1 MSQYLRSTAC
11 AHAGTAP
18 LRPVGHG
25 STVKQKSRMSART
38 YLCTPC
44 RWSRRAEAAYGLN
57 TSLRCPTC
65 GGSLWELEWRWRIP
79 RKNDDKGWK
88 ELDAKVAV
96 ESAEWIPKRRAAG
109 VAKMAKLEGQIAT
122 IERLPD
128 SAKKTARLKRL
139 RNQHSQVSNRYA

>member
-1 MSQYLRSTAC
+1 MST
-11 AHAGTAP
+11 
-18 LRPVGHG
+18 
-25 STVKQKSRMSART
+25 RT
-38 YLCTPC
+38 YICMPC

-88 ELDAKVAV
+88 ELVAKVAA
-96 ESAEWIPKRRAAG
+96 ESAEWFPKRRAAG
-109 VAKMAKLEGQIAT
+109 VAKMVELDGQIAT

-128 SAKKTARLKRL
+128 SAGKTASLKRL
-139 RNQHSQVSNRYA
+139 RNERSQVFDRYA